1 MSSDAENNHPVWEDL
16 RRYAGGSMW
25 KDAFLAAIDGAE
37 ESVNDARR
45 AKAALEAESAGFFN
59 MAQAAMDAA
68 AACGP
73 SPGFLR
79 GLCGDVCA
87 ILQADPLRKTLL
99 LEGHFL
105 AFLPATLAARIVA
118 KCCSEKALRAMEMA
132 YYTATLDVSNLPQV
146 KRVDTSPVVYL
157 HSARARSIDGPN
169 ALPTSTNLVYV
180 GSALGHQGAVKRV
193 FSNHLRKSWRRNN
206 PSTHYKSFYGSTN
219 EGTVAC
225 NPAGPQPHE
234 TEFYVVARMPKD
246 LAVHR
251 AIGVYVETVA
261 AVAFGALTHH
271 DGYCQARE
279 NAGLDVHPFVP
290 WTGTNSVVP
299 IAGFGS
305 SQLSG
310 HRGGTTHS
318 RRLRSAQLE
327 MVLSED
333 GYELPL
339 MHVTK
344 TGRRPDNPAHQLQAF
359 LRHAMGQC
367 AIGIATGAWNA
378 NPSLPSVHAR
388 EPKDRVEI
396 GKLVLRMRARSIS
409 LRWTA
414 GASRRRAPS

>member
-1 MSSDAENNHPVWEDL
+1 MPHTIRPPHIQSSTSIMSSDAENNHPVWEDL

-193 FSNHLRKSWRRNN
+193 FSNHLVRWPNR
-206 PSTHYKSFYGSTN
+206 
-219 EGTVAC
+219 
-225 NPAGPQPHE
+225 
-234 TEFYVVARMPKD
+234 
-246 LAVHR
+246 
-251 AIGVYVETVA
+251 
-261 AVAFGALTHH
+261 
-271 DGYCQARE
+271 
-279 NAGLDVHPFVP
+279 
-290 WTGTNSVVP
+290 
-299 IAGFGS
+299 
-305 SQLSG
+305 
-310 HRGGTTHS
+310 
-318 RRLRSAQLE
+318 
-327 MVLSED
+327 
-333 GYELPL
+333 
-339 MHVTK
+339 VT
-344 TGRRPDNPAHQLQAF
+344 TGRR
-359 LRHAMGQC
+359 
-367 AIGIATGAWNA
+367 ATSSTAVCGAD
-378 NPSLPSVHAR
+378 LPRYVPLGAVLGR
-388 EPKDRVEI
+388 YDPLAPPQVGAAGNGPVRGRVR
-396 GKLVLRMRARSIS
+396 G
-409 LRWTA
+409 T
-414 GASRRRAPS
+414 